1 MKVLV
6 VGASGA
12 TGSQLVAQLL
22 LQQHSVKVIVRS
34 SHKLPKS
41 WKNNDN
47 IQIIT
52 ASIAALSNA
61 EMENIV
67 KDCDAVASCLGHN
80 LT

>member
-22 LQQHSVKVIVRS
+22 LQQHSVKVVVRS
-34 SHKLPKS
+34 PYKLPES
-41 WKNNDN
+41 WKNNK
-47 IQIIT
+47 QLQMIT
-52 ASIAALSNA
+52 ASILDLTDT
-61 EMENIV
+61 EMQDLV
-67 KDCDAVASCLGHN
+67 SDCHAVASCLGHN